1 MIRSMKKLMAVKERS
16 SQTMNEW
23 CACCDRDTEHA
34 VSIELRTEGTNPET
48 AHYSREPYRLT
59 RCLGCGERRSQRMN
73 NA

>member
-1 MIRSMKKLMAVKERS
+1 MISSIDNTMAAEERS
-16 SQTMNEW
+16 PQTMNEW
-23 CACCDRDTEHA
+23 CVNCGRETEHT
-34 VSIELRTEGTNPET
+34 VSIELRTEGTNPDT

>member
-1 MIRSMKKLMAVKERS
+1 MAAKERS

-23 CACCDRDTEHA
+23 CMTCDRETEHA
-34 VSIELRTEGTNPET
+34 VSLEIRTEGSNPET
-48 AHYSREPYRLT
+48 DHYSREPYRLT